1 MWSKKYCDNNQ
12 NIPLKDVIGNFIEYI
27 QFHKIPATVL
37 MQEVNPLGLVPP
49 EIIMNALAYQVRVA
63 FPRLKSPGDFSTTHG
78 VVCTIVVV
86 TSGPFRRDLL
96 QADPTSV
103 DPRKLSPHRVRR
115 QGRSMSVQS
124 SLDPYGSNT
133 TLSSSGSDAGSDQK
147 QHSGSN

>member
-63 FPRLKSPGDFSTTHG
+63 FPR
-78 VVCTIVVV
+78 
-86 TSGPFRRDLL
+86 
-96 QADPTSV
+96 ASV
-103 DPRKLSPHRVRR
+103 ARQRKPSR
-115 QGRSMSVQS
+115 
-124 SLDPYGSNT
+124 
-133 TLSSSGSDAGSDQK
+133 TLSQARHGGSL
-147 QHSGSN
+147 